1 MRFPPDR
8 SSLRRA
14 LGSAALIITVA
25 VIVLGNVPGVGW
37 LGDLRAATQPVR
49 SATGLTQNWQV
60 YSPPR
65 TLSAYVDARVD
76 YADGTSS
83 VYSIPGRRGVGAF
96 VDYRWQKYEEAI
108 RPDSGK
114 SLWAGYAEYV
124 ADRARAQGKDPVR
137 VTLIRRF
144 ANTLSPGPGPP
155 REPWHEY
162 TMFTMAVW

>member
-1 MRFPPDR
+1 MRIRMDR

-14 LGSAALIITVA
+14 LSSAALVAAVA
-25 VIVLGNVPGVGW
+25 VMVAGNLPEVG
-37 LGDLRAATQPVR
+37 LMGDLRAATQPIR
-49 SATGLTQNWQV
+49 SATGLNQNWRV

-114 SLWAGYAEYV
+114 PLWADYAEYV
-124 ADRARAQGKDPVR
+124 ADRARAGGKDPVR

-144 ANTLSPGPGPP
+144 ANTLPPGPGPP
-155 REPWHEY
+155 RDP
-162 TMFTMAVW
+162 